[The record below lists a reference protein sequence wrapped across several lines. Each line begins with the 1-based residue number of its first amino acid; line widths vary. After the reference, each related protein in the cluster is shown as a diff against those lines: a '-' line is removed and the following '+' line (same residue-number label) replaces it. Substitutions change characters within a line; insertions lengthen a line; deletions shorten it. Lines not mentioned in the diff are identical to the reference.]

1 MHPGTGRHQNP
12 AGRRTAKAAVTVL
25 ASLLMTACVGGVG
38 QLVAVESAPAPAAVS
53 FVLTDRSLFYGLTV
67 ATCRGR
73 AMWTISDEQLV
84 ESPARIIYGI
94 TPLGFVDRTGPAVL
108 KPGCY
113 VVTVSGPSRSRCH
126 IGADGRIVAQLA
138 GNDDHAVTR

>member
-1 MHPGTGRHQNP
+1 MRPGAGWHSNP
-12 AGRRTAKAAVTVL
+12 ADRRTAKAAVAL
-25 ASLLMTACVGGVG
+25 LSSLLLFPACVGGVG

-73 AMWTISDEQLV
+73 AMWTISNEQLV

-94 TPLGFVDRTGPAVL
+94 TPPGRATPDGGAERVTGAPECPKCGGRMWDNRASKR
-108 KPGCY
+108 KPRA
-113 VVTVSGPSRSRCH
+113 PDFR
-126 IGADGRIVAQLA
+126 
-138 GNDDHAVTR
+138 